1 MYEGAEEVQRLEA
14 FFDEILMSNRLTL
27 EGLRGV
33 FIFLV
38 LYDHFHNPR
47 TFPSIAFQADNYLF
61 MMMSGITTSLQLR
74 ETPMF
79 VKKSVTV
86 ITNAGDKRSVK
97 EGDGLYVLKGRRDFN
112 IIPFILSRM
121 VGLYPILWLAI
132 ICDTPI
138 KLKFS
143 STQKFKTKAT
153 CQVLHLVALNSL
165 YRPACQIYGPNYV
178 LYASLLFCV
187 CIFYGIIR
195 IFWVKFQNHVME
207 WASEDIDPVTLK
219 ARASVVKG
227 DLNIEALVL
236 FVLWSILECIS
247 YLYFTKPLLITLS
260 ECL

>member
-14 FFDEILMSNRLTL
+14 SFDEIMMSNRLTL
-27 EGLRGV
+27 EGLRGI

-47 TFPSIAFQADNYLF
+47 TLPSIAFQADNYLF

-74 ETPMF
+74 ETPIF
-79 VKKSVTV
+79 VKQTV
-86 ITNAGDKRSVK
+86 ITNTAGDELNVN
-97 EGDGLYVLKGRRDFN
+97 EGEDSYILKGRRDFK

-138 KLKFS
+138 KLKFP
-143 STQKFKTKAT
+143 STQDVKTQAI

-195 IFWVKFQNHVME
+195 KFWVKFQNYVME
-207 WASEDIDPVTLK
+207 WASEDIDPMTLK
-219 ARASVVKG
+219 ARVGVVQG
-227 DLNIEALVL
+227 ELNI
-236 FVLWSILECIS
+236 
-247 YLYFTKPLLITLS
+247 
-260 ECL
+260 